1 MCCGVVVEV
10 KASRIESKSGERGH
24 TAAKDEDNQAAEDQ
38 IADILGPVALQT
50 YSKVEIV
57 AGYEKLYGK

>member
-38 IADILGPVALQT
+38 IGPVALQT